1 MDLVACLDFGAS
13 CYLILLDYDWICSYL
28 YDCGKC
34 GLVVA
39 YIINWHFKTE
49 KFFHNLSFFYA
60 NTSLWLIVIR

>member
-13 CYLILLDYDWICSYL
+13 CYLILLGYGWICSCL

-49 KFFHNLSFFYA
+49 KFFLKLGFFHA
-60 NTSLWLIVIR
+60 NTSL